1 MKNFIA
7 VVSAAFLVNSFSVV
21 TPAAAKDSPAMA
33 QKRKQCKAEAAMKY
47 TAVHFVKRNR
57 FVNVCMG
64 RKA

>member
-1 MKNFIA
+1 MKTIIA
-7 VVSAAFLVNSFSVV
+7 AISAAFLITSFSAV

-33 QKRKQCKAEAAMKY
+33 QKRKQCKAEAAKKY